1 MDKIYQPEIIR
12 LSEIYI
18 LGLKDSD
25 FFEEYD
31 LNSTEYAKQIF
42 CDRLTEKFIQGE
54 VDIFDENPFSEEEF
68 EEILKIIVAGTI
80 LYEMKDKGLVNSY
93 EDENTEEMFFLTEKG
108 KKLLKKTKK
117 G

>member
-117 G
+117 D